1 MWFRV
6 LKNTVFPITI
16 GIVLVLISC
25 ANTSKTGDDRFNT
38 TGDRTKSQ
46 DPSTNN
52 HQPTAISVGANQTES
67 YLPLLKGKRVGI
79 LANQTS
85 VIFKTNGKNYTHLV
99 DSLLALNVK
108 ISKVFSPEHGFRGNA
123 DAGEHVNNSVDAKTG
138 LSIVS
143 LHGDLRKPKPEH
155 LTDVD
160 IMIFDVQDVGVR
172 FYTYIST
179 LHYIMEACAEANIP
193 LVIFDRPNPNGSYI
207 DGPTLEI
214 ENQSFL
220 GMHPIPLVHGM
231 TIGEY
236 ANMINGEKWLKNKVQ
251 CAITVIPVKNYDHK
265 MPYSLPIRPSPNLP
279 NDQSIKLYPS
289 LGLFEGTDI
298 NAGRGTEFQ
307 FQRYGAPFLSKEA
320 FTFTYTPVEN
330 FGAKNPKHKGK
341 LCYGEDLQNEK
352 VTNGVTLK
360 WLIKAYNNATDKSKV
375 FNTANFTKHAG
386 TNKLQKQI
394 EAGLSEEQIKA
405 TWQKG
410 LETFKLTREK
420 YLIYK

>member
-155 LTDVD
+155 LTD
-160 IMIFDVQDVGVR
+160 
-172 FYTYIST
+172 
-179 LHYIMEACAEANIP
+179 
-193 LVIFDRPNPNGSYI
+193 
-207 DGPTLEI
+207 
-214 ENQSFL
+214 
-220 GMHPIPLVHGM
+220 
-231 TIGEY
+231 
-236 ANMINGEKWLKNKVQ
+236 
-251 CAITVIPVKNYDHK
+251 
-265 MPYSLPIRPSPNLP
+265 
-279 NDQSIKLYPS
+279 
-289 LGLFEGTDI
+289 
-298 NAGRGTEFQ
+298 
-307 FQRYGAPFLSKEA
+307 
-320 FTFTYTPVEN
+320 
-330 FGAKNPKHKGK
+330 
-341 LCYGEDLQNEK
+341 
-352 VTNGVTLK
+352 
-360 WLIKAYNNATDKSKV
+360 
-375 FNTANFTKHAG
+375 
-386 TNKLQKQI
+386 
-394 EAGLSEEQIKA
+394 
-405 TWQKG
+405 
-410 LETFKLTREK
+410 
-420 YLIYK
+420 